1 MSAPSDRRSGWGRS
15 SPAPAATHPGD
26 RDDGERTRG
35 SVRPS
40 AGHPQPNTARLIR
53 PAPAGR
59 PAAGAAIITAFV
71 WIVFAILG
79 GQSGFLSVAGTLSY
93 LDVAAQ
99 VGIIGTSVALLMIA
113 GEFDLS
119 IGSMVGFAGIVI
131 GIGVTTFGHRSG
143 WPSSSR
149 WS

>member
-1 MSAPSDRRSGWGRS
+1 MTAN
-15 SPAPAATHPGD
+15 APA
-26 RDDGERTRG
+26 
-35 SVRPS
+35 VRPAS
-40 AGHPQPNTARLIR
+40 AVDSPNTARLIR
-53 PAPAGR
+53 PAPAGQAGGRGGHHHRLRLDRLRHPGRTVRLPERRR
-59 PAAGAAIITAFV
+59 P
-71 WIVFAILG
+71 
-79 GQSGFLSVAGTLSY
+79 LSY